1 LRAIVGKLD
10 ATGGLLRT
18 NDLTFLDAREVT
30 QLNESLQQKVAGIG
44 IALKTDEATGEIIV
58 ATVLPRSPALKGG
71 VLAGDRIVHVNDI
84 ELPTEGKLEKTVKL
98 LRGPAGS
105 PVTVNVKRNGADSLV
120 RIQLVR
126 DVIQL
131 ASVKGHHL
139 NADGNWEFMLDD
151 ERKVGYIR
159 LEYLGNQSPE
169 EMRSALNDVTVRG
182 MKALVLDLRNNPGGS
197 LDDAIK
203 VADLFIESGRIVT
216 VKGRSGEKAYDA
228 VQEGTFPGFPIAV
241 LVNRK
246 SASAA
251 EIIAACLQDHGR
263 GVVVGERT
271 VGQGIVRTIMPLK
284 GGLGALKLP
293 VAAYFRPSGKNVNR
307 YPHSTDGEDWGVMAN
322 GGYEISMTDDEM
334 KEFEK
339 DRVAREV
346 INAQAPEFEDR
357 QLEKALE
364 YLAGVQAQ

>member
-1 LRAIVGKLD
+1 
-10 ATGGLLRT
+10 
-18 NDLTFLDAREVT
+18 LTFLDAKEVS
-30 QLNESLQQKVAGIG
+30 QLNESMEQKVAGIG
-44 IALKTDEATGEIIV
+44 IALKVDEATRGIIV
-58 ATVLPRSPALKGG
+58 ATVLPRSPALKSG

-84 ELPTEGKLEKTVKL
+84 ELPTEGTLEKTVKL

-105 PVTVNVKRNGADSLV
+105 PVTVSVKRNGADQLV

-131 ASVKGHHL
+131 ASVKGHRL
-139 NADGNWEFMLDD
+139 KTDGNWEFMLDD

-169 EMRSALNDVTVRG
+169 EMRSALNDVKLRG

-203 VADLFIESGRIVT
+203 VADLFIETGRIVT

-228 VQEGTFPGFPIAV
+228 AQEGTFLGFPIAV

-251 EIIAACLQDHGR
+251 EIVAACLQDHGR
-263 GVVVGERT
+263 AVVVGERT
-271 VGQGIVRTIMPLK
+271 VGQGIVRSIMPLK

-293 VAAYFRPSGKNVNR
+293 VAAYYRPSGKNVNR
-307 YPHSTDGEDWGVMAN
+307 YPHSTDGEDWGVMPN
-322 GGYEISMTDDEM
+322 VGYEISMTDDEM
-334 KEFEK
+334 KEFETA
-339 DRVAREV
+339 RFAREA
-346 INAQAPEFEDR
+346 INAQTPELEDR
-357 QLEKALE
+357 QLQKALE
-364 YLAGVQAQ
+364 YSARILGQ